1 MTETI
6 NKPTSLCFFLPS
18 LSTNRVVTSYHI
30 GNLSPLWS
38 LNLPFLLSSKTS
50 HASYID
56 SKKFWGRLEL
66 NLPWK
71 WNVKVKSLSHVWLF
85 VTPWTVATRLLHPW
99 DFPGKSTGV
108 GCHFLLGDLPNPEIE
123 PRSSELQADALP
135 LSRQGGPEI
144 FLSQFNFKSR
154 NNCLLSTYSVKNI
167 LGVWKQLWIWHSQDC
182 LWILHCNRGSIYL
195 WIYLSII
202 S

>member
-71 WNVKVKSLSHVWLF
+71 WNVKVKSLSHVWFF
-85 VTPWTVATRLLHPW
+85 VTPWTVAYQASPSMG
-99 DFPGKSTGV
+99 FPRQEYRSG
-108 GCHFLLGDLPNPEIE
+108 LPFP
-123 PRSSELQADALP
+123 S
-135 LSRQGGPEI
+135 
-144 FLSQFNFKSR
+144 
-154 NNCLLSTYSVKNI
+154 
-167 LGVWKQLWIWHSQDC
+167 
-182 LWILHCNRGSIYL
+182 RGSSQPRDWTQVFCIAGRCFTSEPPGRPRNL
-195 WIYLSII
+195 P
-202 S
+202 